1 MKDADIGKSE
11 LHDVILVGGMTRMP
25 KVQDTVEEFFGKKPS
40 RGVNPDEV
48 VAMGAAIQGGVLKG
62 DVKDILLLDVT
73 PLSLGIETLGGVMTK
88 LIPRNTTIP
97 TKKQQTFSTA
107 ADNQPQVQIKVLQG
121 EREMAADNKPLGQF
135 DLVGIPPAP
144 RGVPQIEV
152 SFDIDADGILNVSAK
167 DKGTGKEQNIVIQ
180 SSGGL
185 SEDDIEKMVQDAEA
199 NAEADA
205 KRRQAIEAKNEID
218 SLIYSTEKSLTD
230 NADKLDAETKAE
242 VEKAIADAKEVK
254 DGDDVDA
261 IVEKKDALSQA
272 SLKIGQAIYGQQQD
286 EDGEEKKDDN
296 TVDADFTEKTDE
308 KTEGEDKDK
317 K

>member
-1 MKDADIGKSE
+1 
-11 LHDVILVGGMTRMP
+11 
-25 KVQDTVEEFFGKKPS
+25 
-40 RGVNPDEV
+40 
-48 VAMGAAIQGGVLKG
+48 MGAAIQGGVLKG

-107 ADNQPQVQIKVLQG
+107 ADNQPQVQIKVMQG
-121 EREMAADNKPLGQF
+121 EREMAADNKSLGEF

-167 DKGTGKEQNIVIQ
+167 DKGTGKEQNIVIK

-185 SEDDIEKMVQDAEA
+185 SEEDIEKMVRDAES

-205 KRRQAIEAKNEID
+205 KRRQLIEQKNEID

-230 NADKLDAETKAE
+230 NGDKLDEETKKM
-242 VEKAIADAKEVK
+242 VETAVKEAKEVK
-254 DGDDVDA
+254 DSDDLDD
-261 IVEKKDALSQA
+261 ITKKKEALSEA
-272 SLKIGQAIYGQQQD
+272 SMKIGQAMYASQAKEG
-286 EDGEEKKDDN
+286 EGAAAAGDGGSGGSEEKKDDDGM
-296 TVDADFTEKTDE
+296 TQDAEFTEKKND
-308 KTEGEDKDK
+308 DK

>member
-1 MKDADIGKSE
+1 
-11 LHDVILVGGMTRMP
+11 MTRMP
-25 KVQDTVEEFFGKKPS
+25 KVQDTVEKFFGKKPS

-107 ADNQPQVQIKVLQG
+107 ADNQPQVQIKVMQG
-121 EREMAADNKPLGQF
+121 EREMAADNKLLGQF

-167 DKGTGKEQNIVIQ
+167 DKGTGKEQNIVIK

-185 SEDDIEKMVQDAEA
+185 SEEDIENMVRDAEA

-205 KRRQAIEAKNEID
+205 KKRQAIEARNEID
-218 SLIYSTEKSLTD
+218 ALVYSTEKSLTEH
-230 NADKLDAETKAE
+230 AEKLDEDTKKE
-242 VEKAIADAKEVK
+242 IEKAIAEAKEAK
-254 DGDDVDA
+254 ESDDLDEINA
-261 IVEKKDALSQA
+261 KKDALNLA
-272 SLKIGQAIYGQQQD
+272 SSKIGQAIYGSQQGGQD
-286 EDGEEKKDDN
+286 GGEEKKDDKDD
-296 TVDADFTEKTDE
+296 TVDADFEEKKDDN
-308 KTEGEDKDK
+308 KKDK
-317 K
+317 